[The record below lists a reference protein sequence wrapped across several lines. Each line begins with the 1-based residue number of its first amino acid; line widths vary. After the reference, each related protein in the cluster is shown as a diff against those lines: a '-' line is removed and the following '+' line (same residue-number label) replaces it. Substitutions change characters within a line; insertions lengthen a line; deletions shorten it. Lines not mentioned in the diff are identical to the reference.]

1 MENFTC
7 RFYYLY
13 FIFYL
18 SCCGY
23 SSFNGFVISKIERLM
38 NSSYCLYRT
47 FSLSCGYLLFG
58 DCIIF
63 NIGNILSGFLENQ

>member
-1 MENFTC
+1 MENFIC

-18 SCCGY
+18 SCCDY
-23 SSFNGFVISKIERLM
+23 SSFNGFVIFKIEKLT

-47 FSLSCGYLLFG
+47 FSLSCGYLLF
-58 DCIIF
+58 DECIIF
-63 NIGNILSGFLENQ
+63 KIGNFLSSFLESQ